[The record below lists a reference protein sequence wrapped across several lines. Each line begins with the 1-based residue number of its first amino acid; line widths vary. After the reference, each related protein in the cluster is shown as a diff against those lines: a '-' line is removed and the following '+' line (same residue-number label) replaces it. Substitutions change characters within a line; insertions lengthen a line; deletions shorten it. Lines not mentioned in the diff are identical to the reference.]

1 MTSWVLIA
9 VLAFLVFGIPLIDDV
24 YRYRARRRLRPETK
38 ATEGFDLFD

>member
-38 ATEGFDLFD
+38 ATEWFDQFD